1 MFPFHTVQSINE
13 DTSRLTQI
21 EQMCKCVLFVKT
33 RRFYSFTVN
42 SQLKLKK
49 KTILETFIREIL
61 IRNLTRFHG
70 ALFEIK
76 ILETF
81 ATAFF
86 VKIYYLDFFASTAE
100 RSPSKRK
107 QNLKNL
113 QATSEFLDMVRDRK
127 KTLKKEKEKREMR
140 NS

>member
-1 MFPFHTVQSINE
+1 MCSL
-13 DTSRLTQI
+13 STQFNLLMKI
-21 EQMCKCVLFVKT
+21 HRVLHRSSKCVKT
-33 RRFYSFTVN
+33 RCFYSFTVN

-61 IRNLTRFHG
+61 IRNLTRFNG

-76 ILETF
+76 TLETF
-81 ATAFF
+81 AKAFF

-113 QATSEFLDMVRDRK
+113 QATEFLDMVRDRK